1 MSIYI
6 EEAEIVSVGTK
17 WDKGKSKK
25 KQVKSHFYT
34 DDGIQFKD
42 FANLIES
49 YDDTIH
55 KHRGAKIKC
64 TVEFIE
70 YEWSTYNIYFRPR

>member
-34 DDGIQFKD
+34 DDGIKSVNLYLTSKKD
-42 FANLIES
+42 
-49 YDDTIH
+49 
-55 KHRGAKIKC
+55 
-64 TVEFIE
+64 
-70 YEWSTYNIYFRPR
+70 